1 MPFIDKNP
9 IISKSIK
16 QSALE
21 PFCAERKADMT
32 ERNNHKHLTMS
43 QRIIIEKGL
52 ENKESFAE
60 IARKIRNVASQIF
73 IAQLFALAT

>member
-1 MPFIDKNP
+1 
-9 IISKSIK
+9 
-16 QSALE
+16 
-21 PFCAERKADMT
+21 MT